1 MNSRISILLP
11 PIGTYSKDKTMR
23 YLPHT
28 DEEIRAMLDVI
39 GRKSLEELFCSV
51 PDHCRYEGT
60 MDLPEPLNEWLLT
73 DHFSELAEAMQVN
86 HKNKVLIGAGS
97 YHHNIPV
104 TVGTLMARSEFLTAY
119 TPYQPEIAQ
128 GTLQGIYEYQTL
140 TARLLGMDVANA
152 SIYDGA
158 SALAEALLMGLR
170 IGKKKTKV
178 AVSAA
183 IHPHYREV
191 VRTYL
196 TPTDHEVIELPVGK
210 DGRTDVSGLAD
221 IDGLAAV
228 AVQSPNFFGVI
239 EDLAALGQAIH
250 DVGALFITSFTEP
263 LAYGLCKNPGE
274 CGADIVC
281 GEGQSFG
288 LSRSFGGAALGMF
301 ACRDQFTRNMPGR
314 LVGETT
320 DIEGKRGFVLTLST
334 REQHIRR
341 EKATSNICSNQ
352 GICTLTA
359 AMYMASLGGSGLREL
374 ARVNYDKAEYFKSQL
389 TQKGARIVFDSPTFN
404 EFVVEFGTDFKP
416 IYKKLLAKKIVAGL
430 ELGRYYPE
438 LAEKYLFCV
447 TETVAREVIDAVVNE
462 VKP

>member
-1 MNSRISILLP
+1 MQSELDQLAHSRCLSRVTKRIKPCVICLIPTKKL
-11 PIGTYSKDKTMR
+11 R
-23 YLPHT
+23 
-28 DEEIRAMLDVI
+28 EMLEVI
-39 GRKSLEELFCSV
+39 GRKSLDELFCSV
-51 PDHCRYEGT
+51 PDGCRYEGT
-60 MDLPEPLNEWLLT
+60 MDLPEPLNEWSLT
-73 DHFSELAEAMQVN
+73 DHIGDLAETMSVN
-86 HKNKVLIGAGS
+86 HKYKVLIGAGS

-104 TVGTLMARSEFLTAY
+104 TIGSLMCRSEFLTAY

-152 SIYDGA
+152 SMYDGA

-178 AVSAA
+178 AVSRA

-191 VRTYL
+191 ARTYL
-196 TPTDHEVIELPVGK
+196 EPTDYELIELPVDK
-210 DGRTDVSGLAD
+210 NGRTDSDRTCGHRRF
-221 IDGLAAV
+221 GGSSHPV
-228 AVQSPNFFGVI
+228 AEFFRYYREI
-239 EDLAALGQAIH
+239 LAALGQAIH
-250 DVGALFITSFTEP
+250 DSGALFISCFTEP
-263 LAYGLCKNPGE
+263 LAYGLIKNPGE

-314 LVGETT
+314 LVGETI
-320 DIEGKRGFVLTLST
+320 DLEGKRGFVLTLST

-359 AMYMASLGGSGLREL
+359 AMYMSSLGGSGLREL
-374 ARVNYDKAEYFKSQL
+374 ARLNYDKSEYFKAQL
-389 TQKGARIVFDSPTFN
+389 KKNGARHCF
-404 EFVVEFGTDFKP
+404 
-416 IYKKLLAKKIVAGL
+416 
-430 ELGRYYPE
+430 
-438 LAEKYLFCV
+438 
-447 TETVAREVIDAVVNE
+447 
-462 VKP
+462 

>member
-1 MNSRISILLP
+1 
-11 PIGTYSKDKTMR
+11 MR

-28 DEEIRAMLDVI
+28 DEEIAAMLEVV
-39 GRKSLEELFCSV
+39 GRKSLTELFCSV
-51 PDHCRYEGT
+51 PDGCRYEGS
-60 MDLPEPLNEWLLT
+60 MALPEPLDEWALT
-73 DHFSELAEAMQVN
+73 DHIGDLALAMQVN
-86 HKNKVLIGAGS
+86 DKYKVLIGAGS

-104 TVGTLMARSEFLTAY
+104 TISSLMGRSEFLTAY

-128 GTLQGIYEYQTL
+128 GTLQGVFEYQTL

-170 IGKKKTKV
+170 IEKKKNRV

-183 IHPHYREV
+183 IHPHYRQV
-191 VRTYL
+191 AKTYL
-196 TPTDHEVIELPVGK
+196 QPTDYELVELPVDK
-210 DGRTDVSGLAD
+210 NGRTDLTTLAK

-239 EDLAALGQAIH
+239 EDLEALGQTIH
-250 DVGALFITSFTEP
+250 ENGALFITCFTEP
-263 LAYGLCKNPGE
+263 LAYGLVKNPGQ

-288 LSRSFGGAALGMF
+288 MPRSFGGAALGMF
-301 ACRDQFTRNMPGR
+301 ACRDKFIRNMPGR

-320 DIEGKRGFVLTLST
+320 DLDGKRGFVLTLST

-352 GICTLTA
+352 GICTLIA
-359 AMYMASLGGSGLREL
+359 AMYMSSLGGSGLREL
-374 ARVNYDKAEYFKSQL
+374 ARLNYDKAEYFKTQL
-389 TQKGARIVFDSPTFN
+389 KKSGARIVFDSPTFN
-404 EFVVEFGTDFKP
+404 EFVVEFATDFQP
-416 IYKKLLAKKIVAGL
+416 IYASLLARKIVAGL
-430 ELGRYYPE
+430 ELGRFYPE
-438 LAEKYLFCV
+438 LAGKYLFCV
-447 TETVAREVIDAVVNE
+447 TETVAKDVIDTVVRE